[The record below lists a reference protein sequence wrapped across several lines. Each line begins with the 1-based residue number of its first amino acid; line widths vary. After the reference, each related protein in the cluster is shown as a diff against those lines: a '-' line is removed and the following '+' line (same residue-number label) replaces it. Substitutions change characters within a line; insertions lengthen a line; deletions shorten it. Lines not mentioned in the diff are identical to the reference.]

1 MHRETIGYIG
11 IDTTDYDKVD
21 ALVDEFQLSNM
32 DCHESEILT
41 DVDSR
46 FINRLELEGLLTK
59 EEASELL
66 EHCDGVN
73 FSLKTI

>member
-1 MHRETIGYIG
+1 MYRETIGYIG
-11 IDTTDYDKVD
+11 IDTTDYDKVE

-41 DVDSR
+41 DVELK
-46 FINRLELEGLLTK
+46 FINRLVLEGLLTK

-66 EHCDGVN
+66 EHCDVIK
-73 FSLKTI
+73 FYT